1 MDIKEKIEELAK
13 KIMSDKKLQANFKK
27 DPVKAIE
34 GLLGID
40 LPDEQINAI
49 IEGVK
54 AKLSADKVGA
64 GLGILAKLFGKKK
77 N

>member
-13 KIMSDKKLQANFKK
+13 KIMGDKKLQASFKK

-54 AKLSADKVGA
+54 AKLTADKVGA
-64 GLGILAKLFGKKK
+64 GVGILAKLFGKKK